1 MKTSLKLGRR
11 FKSDKKVDLYI
22 LNTYEVY
29 EYVGCI
35 EAVKTQTLGEGLIL
49 NMIWRKLIFI
59 PTYSNKRKSYSSKRR
74 FIEAK
79 EPLWF
84 WWIFRRYYR

>member
-11 FKSDKKVDLYI
+11 FKSDKSVDLYI
-22 LNTYEVY
+22 LNTYEQY
-29 EYVGCI
+29 DYVGCI

-49 NMIWRKLIFI
+49 NRIYKRFIFMS
-59 PTYSNKRKSYSSKRR
+59 TYSAKRK

-79 EPLWF
+79 EPIWF
-84 WWIFRRYYR
+84 WWIFRRYWK